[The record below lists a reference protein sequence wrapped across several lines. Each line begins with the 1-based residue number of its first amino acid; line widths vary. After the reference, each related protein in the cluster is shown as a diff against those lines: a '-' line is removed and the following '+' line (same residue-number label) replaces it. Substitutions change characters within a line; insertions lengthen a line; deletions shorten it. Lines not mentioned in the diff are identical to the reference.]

1 MRSLGSTWN
10 TLIADDTAVLDT
22 VAVINNKEY
31 SAITAPVV
39 HRSLISSE
47 NLTVGNCIAASLTF
61 TVMTTDTIPKS
72 AKVVIKCRMRN
83 KSKQSSWYEFGTF
96 WVSKRTKDD
105 DLITLECYD
114 AMLKGNQAYGG
125 SSDAMNWPKPM
136 KTVVNTIVSRMGV
149 SLDSRTVIKSDSS
162 VYKCEYPEKLTLLE
176 VLGHIGACQGGNWII
191 TPENKLRLVP
201 LTGSGSTVNVPVVLG
216 EFTEANSYTVTG
228 VTMVMDE
235 DHVYSAGNTS
245 GYVLTINSNP
255 YSSQAIADDLFSA
268 LNGLTYQPFSVSGS
282 IYNPAAELGD
292 TVTVGDLTSV
302 LIGETCTYD
311 INFRADAE
319 APGKDELEDE
329 YPYPSEILRLQQ
341 STIELK
347 RNDEV
352 LASSISQ
359 TQQRIDLEVEKV
371 WGNGENTIASR
382 LTVAEGQIETKVTSG
397 DVESIIT
404 QKADSIRLKA
414 TKISWSSTYSSM
426 TEDGHLECTGATIKG
441 SLYTQDPETGSGGTR
456 PWVEIVDG
464 MVHGGDYTGSE
475 DGRILFGDYVDG
487 ASGGVYLHG
496 YNMFI
501 DTYGLY
507 TNLYDFDKSQWV
519 LAKTFS
525 GYRSFVT
532 NIWDNGNGV
541 SWTITNYR
549 IENGLM
555 IN

>member
-136 KTVVNTIVSRMGV
+136 KTVLNTIVSRMGV
-149 SLDSRTVIKSDSS
+149 SLDSRTVIKSDSG

-255 YSSQAIADDLFSA
+255 YSSQAIADDLFST

-352 LASSISQ
+352 LASSIRQ

-414 TKISWSSTYSSM
+414 SKISWSSTYSSM
-426 TEDGHLECTGATIKG
+426 SEDGHLECTGADIKG
-441 SLYTQDPETGSGGTR
+441 RVYAESVTSIGTQ
-456 PWVEIVDG
+456 WIEIENG
-464 MVHGGDYTGSE
+464 IIRGGDQAYSE
-475 DGRILFGDYVDG
+475 DGRILFGNYVEG
-487 ASGGVYLHG
+487 ASSGIYLNSH
-496 YNMFI
+496 NMFI

-507 TNLYDFDKSQWV
+507 TNMYDFDKSQWV
-519 LAKTFS
+519 LAKTYS
-525 GYRSFVT
+525 GTRRFIT

-541 SWTITNYR
+541 SWTYTDYR

-555 IN
+555 LN

>member
-136 KTVVNTIVSRMGV
+136 KTVLNTIVSRMGV

-352 LASSISQ
+352 LASSIRQ

-414 TKISWSSTYSSM
+414 SKISWSSTYSSM
-426 TEDGHLECTGATIKG
+426 SEDGHLECTGADIKG
-441 SLYTQDPETGSGGTR
+441 RVYAESATSIGTQ
-456 PWVEIVDG
+456 WIEIENG
-464 MVHGGDYTGSE
+464 IIRGGDQAYSE
-475 DGRILFGDYVDG
+475 DGRILFGNYVEG
-487 ASGGVYLHG
+487 ASGGIYLNS

-507 TNLYDFDKSQWV
+507 TNMYDFDKSQWV
-519 LAKTFS
+519 LAKTYS
-525 GYRSFVT
+525 GTRRFIT

-541 SWTITNYR
+541 SWTYTDYR

-555 IN
+555 LN

>member
-1 MRSLGSTWN
+1 
-10 TLIADDTAVLDT
+10 
-22 VAVINNKEY
+22 
-31 SAITAPVV
+31 
-39 HRSLISSE
+39 
-47 NLTVGNCIAASLTF
+47 
-61 TVMTTDTIPKS
+61 
-72 AKVVIKCRMRN
+72 
-83 KSKQSSWYEFGTF
+83 
-96 WVSKRTKDD
+96 
-105 DLITLECYD
+105 
-114 AMLKGNQAYGG
+114 MLKGNQAYGG

-136 KTVVNTIVSRMGV
+136 KTVLNTIVSRMGV

-201 LTGSGSTVNVPVVLG
+201 LTGSGGTVNVPVVLG

-235 DHVYSAGNTS
+235 DHIYSAGNTS

-268 LNGLTYQPFSVSGS
+268 LNGLTYQPFSVFGS

-441 SLYTQDPETGSGGTR
+441 ALYTQSDSGGGDTK
-456 PWVEIVDG
+456 PWVQIDTG
-464 MVHGGDYTGSE
+464 MINGGDYPGSE
-475 DGRILFGDYVDG
+475 DGRILFGHYVDG
-487 ASGGVYLHG
+487 ASGGVYLQG

-501 DTYGLY
+501 DTFGLY

-525 GYRSFVT
+525 GTRRFIT
-532 NIWDNGNGV
+532 NIWDNGGGSIGW
-541 SWTITNYR
+541 SWNDYR